1 MRPTSGKY
9 TYFAGEDFEA
19 ISIFLIVLGDTLW
32 CLCYSKCIPAAGL
45 CILAGSVLGVYGV
58 FNDVRTLIYLYSYF
72 LFCVIMAQAAVTLST
87 FSLR

>member
-1 MRPTSGKY
+1 MSLLLQY
-9 TYFAGEDFEA
+9 
-19 ISIFLIVLGDTLW
+19 
-32 CLCYSKCIPAAGL
+32 KCIPAAGL

>member
-1 MRPTSGKY
+1 MY
-9 TYFAGEDFEA
+9 
-19 ISIFLIVLGDTLW
+19 
-32 CLCYSKCIPAAGL
+32 PAAGL

>member
-1 MRPTSGKY
+1 MES
-9 TYFAGEDFEA
+9 
-19 ISIFLIVLGDTLW
+19 LLLQ
-32 CLCYSKCIPAAGL
+32 CKCILTAGL

>member
-1 MRPTSGKY
+1 MVSLYIAMPMY
-9 TYFAGEDFEA
+9 
-19 ISIFLIVLGDTLW
+19 
-32 CLCYSKCIPAAGL
+32 PAAGL